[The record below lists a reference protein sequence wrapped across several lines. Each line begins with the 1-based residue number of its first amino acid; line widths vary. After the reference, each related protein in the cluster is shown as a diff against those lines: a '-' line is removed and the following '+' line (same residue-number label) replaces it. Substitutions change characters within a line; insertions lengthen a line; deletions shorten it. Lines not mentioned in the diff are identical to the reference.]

1 MGDGRGLGLGLTF
14 NGWVILV
21 DKVALDQLDGQARL
35 SDTTSADYDQLV
47 FSEKLMGDVSGCA
60 WGRGRMGMGGEADA
74 PWKPL

>member
-35 SDTTSADYDQLV
+35 SHASAAYYD
-47 FSEKLMGDVSGCA
+47 
-60 WGRGRMGMGGEADA
+60 
-74 PWKPL
+74 